1 MCQRIDMDRSGNAPG
16 SKTVAELT
24 ADLRA
29 QRTVRIQLGGV
40 WPVVRRSS
48 EIPRSRLV
56 EDLVDCC

>member
-1 MCQRIDMDRSGNAPG
+1 MCQRVNMDRSGYALG

-24 ADLRA
+24 ADLGK
-29 QRTVRIQLGGV
+29 QRTVRIQPGGV
-40 WPVVRRSS
+40 WLVVRRNL